1 MLNLNFNPFPIL
13 TTQRLVLR
21 QITIKDAAALYAL
34 RSNETVMQYIDKP
47 LAKSLADAVELIEK
61 TMDALTYNDGI
72 TWAICLADDLTM
84 IGTIGYWK
92 FRKEHYR
99 AEIGYLLLPEYQGKG
114 IMFEAMQTVIR
125 YGFQQLH
132 LHSIEANVN
141 PDNVASIGILEKNG
155 FVREAYYKEDYYF
168 EGKFLDTGVYSLLE
182 PKFISLI

>member
-84 IGTIGYWK
+84 IGTIAYWK
-92 FRKEHYR
+92 
-99 AEIGYLLLPEYQGKG
+99 
-114 IMFEAMQTVIR
+114 
-125 YGFQQLH
+125 
-132 LHSIEANVN
+132 
-141 PDNVASIGILEKNG
+141 
-155 FVREAYYKEDYYF
+155 
-168 EGKFLDTGVYSLLE
+168 
-182 PKFISLI
+182 